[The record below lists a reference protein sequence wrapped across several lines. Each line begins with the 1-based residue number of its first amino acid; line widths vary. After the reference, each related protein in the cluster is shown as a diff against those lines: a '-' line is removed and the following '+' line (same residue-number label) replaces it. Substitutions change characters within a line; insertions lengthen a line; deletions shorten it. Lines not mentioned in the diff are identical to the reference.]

1 MSSQKS
7 LIMGKRINILGQSTV
22 HSGVSVQSV
31 CALLCLIYMVCVGS
45 KGGGGVR
52 RGCASLLAVHTIYIL
67 YSTRGLHI
75 VHIRLWHPDA
85 SLALWHIG
93 SHTDFGW
100 PLLWLHFISF
110 YFHFHFH
117 SRFGFHF
124 LVASFRC
131 VFLHFIFWGRQ
142 EKVLLLRYGNAFSDF
157 AQLQL
162 WLSIF
167 AFSFCCRLNFP

>member
-1 MSSQKS
+1 
-7 LIMGKRINILGQSTV
+7 MGKRINILSQSTV

-31 CALLCLIYMVCVGS
+31 CALLCLIYMVSVGS
-45 KGGGGVR
+45 KGGGR
-52 RGCASLLAVHTIYIL
+52 RGGASLLAVHTIYIL

-110 YFHFHFH
+110 CFHFHFH